1 MNRIQNAAELT
12 RQSWN
17 ALMRNKHLLVFPLI
31 SVIAM
36 IIVTILF
43 FIPISATGIVSAFAD
58 QNTPISDTAYI
69 ISAVTLF
76 LYYIAANFVA
86 IFSNTALVGA
96 ALKLV
101 RGEQATV
108 QDGINIAMDRLGTI
122 FVYAVISATVGAIAR
137 SIRDAGSRSDN
148 VITAILSA
156 ILGGLLQG
164 AWNVIV
170 FFVIP
175 VLAHEKIGPIEAMKR
190 SFELFKRTWGEGFVG
205 STVIGG
211 ISCLAYIAVAVIG
224 GLLIAGGMAL
234 DSVPL
239 VIAAIVLVV
248 LGFFILSLIS
258 GALNGIFQ
266 ASLFNYALTGDAGAF
281 IDTQLAANAFAVRR

>member
-1 MNRIQNAAELT
+1 MNQIQNAVELT

-17 ALMRNKHLLVFPLI
+17 ALMRNKHLLLFPLI
-31 SVIAM
+31 STIAM

-43 FIPISATGIVSAFAD
+43 FIPIGATGIVSAFTEE
-58 QNTPISDTAYI
+58 NTPISNTAYI
-69 ISAVTLF
+69 ISGITLF
-76 LYYIAANFVA
+76 LYYIVANFVA

-96 ALKLV
+96 TLKLV

-148 VITAILSA
+148 AIAAILSA
-156 ILGGLLQG
+156 ILGSVLQG

-175 VLAHEKIGPIEAMKR
+175 VIAYEKIGPIEAMKR

-205 STVIGG
+205 TTVIGG
-211 ISCLAYIAVAVIG
+211 VSCLVYVAVAVIG
-224 GLLIAGGMAL
+224 VLLIVGGIAL

-239 VIAAIVLVV
+239 VIAAIVLTV
-248 LGFFILSLIS
+248 LALFILGLIS
-258 GALNGIFQ
+258 GAINGIFQ

-281 IDTQLAANAFAVRR
+281 IDTQLAANAFAGRR